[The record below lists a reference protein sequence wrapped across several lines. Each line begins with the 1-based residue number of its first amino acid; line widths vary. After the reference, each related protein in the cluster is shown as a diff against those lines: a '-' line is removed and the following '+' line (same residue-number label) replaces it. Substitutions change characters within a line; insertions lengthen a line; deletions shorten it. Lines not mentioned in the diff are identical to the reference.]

1 MTSSIELSIVA
12 PIFNGAAT
20 IEEYILR
27 TEKALETLKEPY
39 QIILVDDGSTD
50 DSLALMRQLQPEYP
64 AVIIIKL
71 ERNYGQSNAIAA
83 GLTQAK
89 GRFIAVMD
97 SDLQDKPEDIIPL
110 YNEIKRNGA
119 DMIIVT
125 RPQINRSWWRN
136 LCSVS
141 FYHLTSLLTP
151 LRFPCGAG
159 VFRIMKQKCLKS
171 LDEALRTP
179 GTVLSYIHASGCSW
193 KTIFLPREDN
203 FLKKSSYTFGKMLN
217 LGFSRILPYSRL
229 SLKWLGSNFL
239 KRYIPEYSIE
249 AKFEEQQDE

>member
-12 PIFNGAAT
+12 PIFNGADT

-27 TEKALETLKEPY
+27 TEKALETLNGSY

-50 DSLALMRQLQPEYP
+50 GSLELMRTLQNEHQ

-71 ERNYGQSNAIAA
+71 RKNYGQSNAIAA

-89 GRFIAVMD
+89 GRYVIVMD

-110 YNEIKRNGA
+110 YNEINRDGA

-141 FYHLTSLLTP
+141 FYYLTGLLTA
-151 LRFPCGAG
+151 LRFPCGSG
-159 VFRIMKQKCLKS
+159 VFRIMRQKCLDP

-179 GTVLSYIHASGCSW
+179 GTVLSFIHASGCTW
-193 KTIFLPREDN
+193 KTISLPREDN

-217 LGFSRILPYSRL
+217 LALSRILPYSRL
-229 SLKWLGSNFL
+229 SLKCLGSNFF

-249 AKFEEQQDE
+249 AIFPEQQDE